1 MRKSNKEWEKMTT
14 NRTRQTLRIIAYSA
28 LVLGLAL
35 PGALA
40 AQEKKAKTPEELAAA
55 KQAAMERA
63 LAKSKES
70 EAFYSSTDAL
80 VVTLTTN
87 IKRIRGDKSEKAPW
101 RSATLSYTDAAGKSV
116 VIPTRIRTRGIWRL
130 KNCEFPPIRLDFQ
143 KEHTQGTLFQGIDKP
158 KLVNYCRD
166 DDTFEQYIA
175 QEAMLYRIYSLLTP
189 ASHRARLVKMNYVD
203 SATGKTQAS
212 RAAIIMEEGDI
223 VAARLG
229 GPILKLKGAVSDN
242 LDPHHDALL
251 GVFQYM
257 IGNTDF
263 SISALH
269 NVELIGLPDGMA
281 VPVPYDFDFAGAVEA
296 RYATVDPKLS
306 VSRVRERLFRGYCVS
321 SEEYAKVFDLFKA
334 KKDLIYG
341 LYSDPTGK
349 LLNPK
354 LVEETLKYFDE
365 FYKTINDPRKVK
377 NEIISG
383 CIHTG

>member
-1 MRKSNKEWEKMTT
+1 MTT
-14 NRTRQTLRIIAYSA
+14 HRTRQAFKIIANCG
-28 LVLGLAL
+28 LILGLVFPCEL
-35 PGALA
+35 V
-40 AQEKKAKTPEELAAA
+40 AQEKKPKTKTPEELAAA

-70 EAFYSSTDAL
+70 EAFYTSTDQL

-87 IKRIRGDKSEKAPW
+87 IKRIRSDKSEKAPW
-101 RSATLSYTDAAGKSV
+101 RPATISYTDAAGKSV

-130 KNCEFPPIRLDFQ
+130 KNCEFPPIRVDFQ
-143 KEHTQGTLFQGIDKP
+143 KVHTQGTVFQGIDKP

-175 QEAMLYRIYSLLTP
+175 QEAQLYRIYSLLTP

-203 SATGKTQAS
+203 SATGKVHAS
-212 RAAIIMEEGDI
+212 RAAIFMEEGDI

-229 GPILKLKGAVSDN
+229 GPILKLKGAVAEN
-242 LDPHHDALL
+242 LDPHHDALI

-263 SISALH
+263 SISGLH
-269 NVELIGLPDGMA
+269 NVELVGLPDGMA
-281 VPVPYDFDFAGAVEA
+281 IPIPFDFDFAGAVEA

-306 VSRVRERLFRGYCVS
+306 VARVRERLFRGYCVPA
-321 SEEYAKVFDLFKA
+321 EEYAKVFDLFKS
-334 KKDLIYG
+334 KKDAIYG
-341 LYSDPTGK
+341 LYNDPTGK
-349 LLNPK
+349 LLKPK

-365 FYKTINDPRKVK
+365 FYKTINDPRRAKS
-377 NEIISG
+377 EIISS
-383 CIHTG
+383 CINTG